1 VRVPQA
7 CYQIEQTLTE
17 RFPALRAAQIGG
29 LAVWVHGT
37 IAAGSAC
44 QSAVV
49 AAWLA
54 EDVKEP
60 AIRQYLRE
68 VLYDGADRAAP
79 CTVHLDVTGCF
90 APLLAWVLD
99 WWPDRAALPLAVDAT
114 NLRHDVTAV
123 VVSVLYQGSA
133 MPVAWRIFS
142 QQPKAAGQAK
152 DRWMD
157 TILALLGRL
166 RAVVPPPRRVLVLAD
181 RGLWS
186 PRLRKQIRT
195 LGWQPLLRLQSATL
209 VQPAGERGFRPA
221 CSLAPEP
228 GTAWVGRATIFKQ
241 RQTQVQ
247 ATLLVVW
254 DLGQQQVWVLLTD
267 LRPRQ
272 VGVVWYALRMWI
284 ELGLRVLKGLGW
296 QWQRTR
302 RTDPDRVARHW
313 LVLAVATLWT
323 LATGTRV
330 EDAERLGRGP
340 AHLHRPP
347 PAADPPPP
355 QAPRRYA
362 LFVRGSMAL
371 RRQLAHGR
379 LWTRLWLR
387 PGPWP
392 EPQPHL
398 RITYHQPAHT
408 HAVTIPCEEKLSA

>member
-7 CYQIEQTLTE
+7 CYQIEQAVTE
-17 RFPALRAAQIGG
+17 RFPGLRAAQAGG

-37 IAAGSAC
+37 ISAGSAC
-44 QSAVV
+44 QSAVI

-54 EDVKEP
+54 EDVHEP

-79 CTVHLDVTGCF
+79 CTIQLDVAGCF

-99 WWPDRAALPLAVDAT
+99 WWPNRAALPLAVDAT
-114 NLRHDVTAV
+114 NLRNAVTAV

-133 MPVAWRIFS
+133 IPVAWRIFS
-142 QQPKAAGQAK
+142 QQPKAAGEAK

-157 TILALLGRL
+157 AIRDLLGRL
-166 RAVVPPPRRVLVLAD
+166 RPAVPRRRRVLVLAD

-186 PRLRKQIRT
+186 PRLRQQIRT
-195 LGWQPLLRLQSATL
+195 LGWRPLLRLQSATL

-221 CSLAPEP
+221 RSLVPEA

-254 DLGQQQVWVLLTD
+254 DRDQQDVWVLLTD

-284 ELGLRVLKGLGW
+284 ELGFRVLKGLGW
-296 QWQRTR
+296 QWQRSR

-313 LVLAVATLWT
+313 LVLAVATLWV

-330 EDAERLGRGP
+330 EDAETLGRRP
-340 AHLHRPP
+340 ARLHRPP
-347 PAADPPPP
+347 ARVRHPDPQP
-355 QAPRRYA
+355 PRRYA
-362 LFVRGSMAL
+362 LFVRGLAAL
-371 RRQLAHGR
+371 RRQLGR
-379 LWTRLWLR
+379 GHLWTRLWLR
-387 PGPWP
+387 PGPWH
-392 EPQPHL
+392 EPQPQL
-398 RITYHQPAHT
+398 RITYHQPAPAHT
-408 HAVTIPCEEKLSA
+408 VTNPDEEKLSA